1 MGLRRGYGVCFSRVW
16 RLWLGIEGGKLREMG
31 FYIYIY
37 IYIYIYKENLHK
49 FD

>member
-31 FYIYIY
+31 FF
-37 IYIYIYKENLHK
+37 YIYIYKENLHK